1 MKDFLFIIT
10 HYNKEFWI
18 QEYFDIY
25 VISTIG
31 TLFLFVVFMRRHFLH
46 SIPPF
51 DPCSFCK
58 VFQKWKPAYLVV
70 VIMQNLKS
78 TVRLQTYV
86 IYVYLDFHV
95 QLNITRT
102 KEQANISS
110 GVSNDS
116 LKIYIFNLGNHFD
129 LMRQV

>member
-1 MKDFLFIIT
+1 MKDFSFIIT
-10 HYNKEFWI
+10 HYKKVFWI

-46 SIPPF
+46 SSPPF

-116 LKIYIFNLGNHFD
+116 LKIYIFNLGNDFD